1 MVVSEYLLQ
10 KLIIAGIPAVMLDCI
25 LSSEWLP
32 FVKDWSRKYVCM
44 ADMANV
50 HVFSTGGKRV
60 LCNNALL
67 SIVLKLS
74 RDIILEVMLLGRFR
88 NNESMQLAQ
97 GISADPKNSG
107 GSTANV

>member
-10 KLIIAGIPAVMLDCI
+10 KLIIAGIPAFMLDCV
-25 LSSEWLP
+25 LSSEWFA
-32 FVKDWSRKYVCM
+32 FVKDWSRNYVCM
-44 ADMANV
+44 ANMANV
-50 HVFSTGGKRV
+50 HVFSTGGKCV
-60 LCNNALL
+60 SCNNATL
-67 SIVLKLS
+67 SIVFKFS

-97 GISADPKNSG
+97 GISANPKNSI